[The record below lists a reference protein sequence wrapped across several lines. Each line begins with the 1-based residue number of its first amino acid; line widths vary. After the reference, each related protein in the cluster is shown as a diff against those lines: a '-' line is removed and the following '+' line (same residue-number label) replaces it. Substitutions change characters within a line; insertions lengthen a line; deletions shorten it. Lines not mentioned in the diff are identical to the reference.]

1 MNYYNLGSRSIV
13 TSFSD
18 AVIQGIA
25 PDRSLY
31 FPERIPQL
39 SADLLN
45 DIANVPLIELATEAM
60 TPFTSPDLSKEELRL
75 ILENTLDFEFP
86 LVEIGPHYTLE
97 LFHGPTLAFK
107 DVGARFMA
115 QCLGKFAGRKTG
127 VPKLRFL
134 WRPQEILA
142 VRLPTDF

>member
-39 SADLLN
+39 SDDLLN
-45 DIANVPLIELATEAM
+45 DIANVPLIELAIEAM
-60 TPFTSPDLSKEELRL
+60 TPFTSPDLSKEELKL

-86 LVEIGPHYTLE
+86 LVEIGPH
-97 LFHGPTLAFK
+97 
-107 DVGARFMA
+107 
-115 QCLGKFAGRKTG
+115 
-127 VPKLRFL
+127 
-134 WRPQEILA
+134 
-142 VRLPTDF
+142 